1 MDGWGSRCN
10 NPGMSALANQLQD
23 HAEVLAAVDRGLGRV
38 TAVFDGQLR
47 SRLAAVR
54 QLVTH
59 VEHYRGK
66 MLRPML
72 VLVSGMA
79 ASAERG
85 ERGGQFGDGG
95 LTGEHDVVGA
105 VIEMVHMATLVH
117 DDVLDEAD
125 MRRKSPTINTLYGN
139 EPAVI
144 LGDFLIASAYHL
156 CSTLETTGPSRA
168 VGRAA
173 VVTASGELLQLH
185 HRGDLELSEETY
197 FEIIRGKTAELIA
210 TACELGA
217 SASGAEPRVVTA
229 LREYGMEIGAA
240 FQIQDDI
247 LDLVG
252 DESAVGKT
260 LGQDLVK
267 GKVTLPIIHH
277 LGAVTGSEREVTLGL
292 LREAM
297 GETGGREVAGHIVAR
312 LERTGSIAASRSRA
326 AGLIE
331 SAKGRLAGL
340 RASPARA
347 ALATMADAV
356 LARKA

>member
-1 MDGWGSRCN
+1 MACN
-10 NPGMSALANQLQD
+10 NRPMQGLANQLGD
-23 HAEVLAAVDRGLGRV
+23 HAAVLGAVDRGLTRV
-38 TAVFDGQLR
+38 SKVFDGQLE
-47 SRLAAVR
+47 SRLEAVR
-54 QLVTH
+54 RLVTH

-79 ASAERG
+79 ASSKG
-85 ERGGQFGDGG
+85 EGG
-95 LTGEHDVVGA
+95 LTREHDVVGA

-125 MRRKSPTINTLYGN
+125 LRRKSPTINTLYGN

-144 LGDFLIASAYHL
+144 LGDLLIASAYHL

-185 HRGDLELSEETY
+185 HRGDLELGEETY

-217 SASGAEPRVVTA
+217 AASRAGEHETAA
-229 LREYGMEIGAA
+229 LREYGLEIGAA

-247 LDLVG
+247 LDLAG
-252 DESAVGKT
+252 DETTVGKT

-267 GKVTLPIIHH
+267 GKVTLPVIHH
-277 LGAVTGSEREVTLGL
+277 LAACTGIGGGGERAASLEL
-292 LREAM
+292 LREAAKAD
-297 GETGGREVAGHIVAR
+297 ESHGRAGAAR
-312 LERTGSIAASRSRA
+312 EAVLKRLKATGSLEA
-326 AGLIE
+326 AGERARGLIA
-331 SAKGRLAGL
+331 SAKRRLQAL
-340 RASPARA
+340 HESPARS
-347 ALATMADAV
+347 ALETIADAV
-356 LARKA
+356 LTRKA

>member
-1 MDGWGSRCN
+1 MQGLS
-10 NPGMSALANQLQD
+10 SQLGD
-23 HAEVLAAVDRGLGRV
+23 HAAVLGAVDRGLTRV
-38 TAVFDGQLR
+38 ARVFDAQLE
-47 SRLAAVR
+47 SRLEAVR
-54 QLVTH
+54 RLTTH

-79 ASAERG
+79 ASPKG
-85 ERGGQFGDGG
+85 EGG
-95 LTGEHDVVGA
+95 LTREHDVVAA

-125 MRRKSPTINTLYGN
+125 LRRKSPTINSLYGN

-144 LGDFLIASAYHL
+144 LGDLLIASAYHL

-185 HRGDLELSEETY
+185 HRGDFDLSEETY
-197 FEIIRGKTAELIA
+197 FDIIRGKTAELIA

-217 SASGAEPRVVTA
+217 AASGGGEHQAAA
-229 LREYGMEIGAA
+229 LREFGLEIGAA

-247 LDLVG
+247 LDLAG
-252 DESAVGKT
+252 DETTVGKT

-277 LGAVTGSEREVTLGL
+277 LRACLGMGAAGPGERAASLDL
-292 LREAM
+292 LRRATQAEA
-297 GETGGREVAGHIVAR
+297 THGRAGSAR
-312 LERTGSIAASRSRA
+312 DELLGRLSRTGSVEA
-326 AGLIE
+326 AGQKARDLIA
-331 SAKGRLAGL
+331 SAKRRLL
-340 RASPARA
+340 TLHASPARS
-347 ALATMADAV
+347 ALEAIADAV
-356 LARKA
+356 LTRKA

>member
-1 MDGWGSRCN
+1 
-10 NPGMSALANQLQD
+10 
-23 HAEVLAAVDRGLGRV
+23 
-38 TAVFDGQLR
+38 
-47 SRLAAVR
+47 
-54 QLVTH
+54 
-59 VEHYRGK
+59 

-79 ASAERG
+79 ASGKG
-85 ERGGQFGDGG
+85 EAG
-95 LTGEHDVVGA
+95 LTAEHDVVAA

-125 MRRKSPTINTLYGN
+125 IRRKSPTINSLYGN

-156 CSTLETTGPSRA
+156 CSTLETTAPSRA

-185 HRGDLELSEETY
+185 HRGDFELAEETY
-197 FEIIRGKTAELIA
+197 FEIIHGKTAEIIA

-217 SASGAEPRVVTA
+217 RASGAEASVIA
-229 LREYGMEIGAA
+229 SLREFGMEIGAA

-247 LDLVG
+247 LDLTG
-252 DESAVGKT
+252 DESTVGKT

-267 GKVTLPIIHH
+267 GKATLPIIHH
-277 LGAVTGSEREVTLGL
+277 LKTVSVAERAVTLGL
-292 LREAM
+292 LKEATGESTGESGSREIALQ
-297 GETGGREVAGHIVAR
+297 IVAR
-312 LERTGSIAASRSRA
+312 LERSGSLAASRERA
-326 AGLIE
+326 ASLID
-331 SAKGRLAGL
+331 SAKSRLATLPGS
-340 RASPARA
+340 AARA